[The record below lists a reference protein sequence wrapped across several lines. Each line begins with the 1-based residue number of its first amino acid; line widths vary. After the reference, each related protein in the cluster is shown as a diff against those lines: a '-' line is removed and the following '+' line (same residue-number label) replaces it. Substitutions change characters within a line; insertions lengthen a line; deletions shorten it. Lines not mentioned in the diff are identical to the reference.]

1 MANKKPDNKRV
12 IFGAIFLLV
21 LLGANLVVRLGRKT
35 PAPRPLN
42 PGETQV
48 APAIP
53 QAIPRAT
60 PQATPQPA
68 QSNFASLPAAS
79 GGSPGITS
87 GGNEI
92 DIQLEQLKNQL
103 DLLKRDLSLLPP
115 PHASPDLNVSLFLL
129 RDNIFDFSLPT
140 TTQPAIAQ
148 ASETITAPIAS
159 MAAPLSLVG
168 VFNQGGR
175 KRLMVKRENKV
186 YMVSENDM
194 NAGAEFSLLSS
205 LDGQY
210 TVLDRQ
216 GQEHLLSLP
225 EPVETNVDKVLKIL
239 KSSDQPSI
247 YSIMDNNP
255 ETPAGAKSP

>member
-1 MANKKPDNKRV
+1 M
-12 IFGAIFLLV
+12 LV

-42 PGETQV
+42 PAETHVSPGISQAGPQQV
-48 APAIP
+48 
-53 QAIPRAT
+53 
-60 PQATPQPA
+60 QPG
-68 QSNFASLPAAS
+68 QSGQSGFASLPAAS
-79 GGSPGITS
+79 PGLTGNNTS
-87 GGNEI
+87 GNEI
-92 DIQLEQLKNQL
+92 DLQLEQLKNQL
-103 DLLKRDLSLLPP
+103 DLLKRDLSLLPT
-115 PHASPDLNVSLFLL
+115 PHASPDFNASLFLL
-129 RDNIFDFSLPT
+129 RKNIFEFSLPT
-140 TTQPAIAQ
+140 TTQQAMVQ
-148 ASETITAPIAS
+148 ASETIMVPIAS
-159 MAAPLSLVG
+159 MAPPLSLVG

-239 KSSDQPSI
+239 KNSDQQSI

-255 ETPAGAKSP
+255 ETPPGAKSP